1 MRCVP
6 TCAVME
12 QTDHELA
19 CARQQLRERLSLLAR
34 CLSSSGDAMPDAE
47 PDAPWHERD
56 WEYIGSAPWR
66 EDDGAIVYLHG
77 FRHMRLMQ
85 DGGPLTLAILASP
98 GWWPIGCGYRAPR
111 RTAPRG
117 RLRLVS

>member
-12 QTDHELA
+12 QTDPELA

-47 PDAPWHERD
+47 PDAPW
-56 WEYIGSAPWR
+56 R
-66 EDDGAIVYLHG
+66 EDDGTIVYIHG
-77 FRHMRLMQ
+77 FRHARLTLG
-85 DGGPLTLAILASP
+85 GGPFTMAILSSP
-98 GWWPIGCGYRAPR
+98 GWWPIGCGHRAPR

-117 RLRLVS
+117 QLRLVS